1 MKRYCYCS
9 YTIQFITTIIVD
21 LLNEFLANF
30 HLSVAII
37 FKTCIN
43 KPWKGDTPVGSN
55 AGCKTWGT
63 SLIMVV

>member
-1 MKRYCYCS
+1 MKRYCYCDC
-9 YTIQFITTIIVD
+9 TILFITTIIVV
-21 LLNEFLANF
+21 LLNDFSANF

-37 FKTCIN
+37 FKTGIN
-43 KPWKGDTPVGSN
+43 KPWKCDTLVGSN